1 MPATT
6 KHFVCWM
13 GETFKRRLTLVDS
26 AGAAVSLTGCT
37 AMMQVRASVGGTVI
51 FDLTSSS
58 GITLGGAAGTIDIQI
73 SAASTAAASV
83 AALTSATVVDHIKS
97 DGVEMSGTGPTGV
110 WGIEITWTDAS
121 VTREAEGNF
130 CFVAERVQAV
140 VP

>member
-1 MPATT
+1 MTAGIYNATIDQGAT
-6 KHFVCWM
+6 WTVTVLYK
-13 GETFKRRLTLVDS
+13 DS
-26 AGAAVSLTGCT
+26 TGAAINLTGCT
-37 AMMQVRASVGGTVI
+37 AILQVRESVGGTVI

-58 GITLGGAAGTIDIQI
+58 GITLGGAAGTIDIEI
-73 SAASTAAASV
+73 SAANTAAASV
-83 AALTSATVVDHIKS
+83 TTLTSATVVDHIKS

-140 VP
+140 P

>member
-26 AGAAVSLTGCT
+26 AGTAINLTGAT
-37 AMMQVRASVGGTVI
+37 AMLQVRESVGGTVI
-51 FDLTSSS
+51 FDLDESA
-58 GITLGGAAGTIDIQI
+58 GITLGGAAGTIDIEI
-73 SAASTAAASV
+73 SAANTAAADV
-83 AALTSATVVDHIKS
+83 ATLTSATVVDHIKA

-110 WGIEITWTDAS
+110 WGIEITWTDGS
-121 VTREAEGNF
+121 VTREAEGDF
-130 CFVAERVQAV
+130 CFVAERVEV

>member
-26 AGAAVSLTGCT
+26 AGAAINLTGCT
-37 AMMQVRASVGGTVI
+37 AMLQVRASVGGTVI
-51 FDLTSSS
+51 FDLTHSA
-58 GITLGGAAGTIDIQI
+58 GITLGGSAGTIDIEI
-73 SAASTAAASV
+73 SATATAAASV
-83 AALTSATVVDHIKS
+83 TTLTSATVVDHIKS

-110 WGIEITWTDAS
+110 WGIEITWTDDS

-130 CFVAERVQAV
+130 CFVAERVQV